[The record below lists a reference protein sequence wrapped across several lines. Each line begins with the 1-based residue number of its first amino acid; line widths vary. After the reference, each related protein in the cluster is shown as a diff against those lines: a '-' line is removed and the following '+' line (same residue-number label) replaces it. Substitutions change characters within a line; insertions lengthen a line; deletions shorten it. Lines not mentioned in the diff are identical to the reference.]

1 MTNLNR
7 LEMKTEDD
15 IQKILPQMNLPSHVE
30 EDILAL
36 VERLNDFLSQDGY
49 ELIFRRSL
57 AGNIRTILN
66 NSADLNIIPGNEAG
80 ICCPLAVAF
89 CRGESNYSPYGFRN
103 VLRAVRKHMIY
114 CFNDTSTVMFITDV
128 WSPRLLEES
137 RGDLAAYKARGKH
150 ILFFLVNGRKLTLL
164 RWN

>member
-15 IQKILPQMNLPSHVE
+15 IQKILPQMDLPAHVE

-49 ELIFRRSL
+49 EVIFRRSL

-66 NSADLNIIPGNEAG
+66 NSADLNIIPGNETG

-89 CRGESNYSPYGFRN
+89 CWEVKVIIVLLVFEMCLERSES
-103 VLRAVRKHMIY
+103 I
-114 CFNDTSTVMFITDV
+114 
-128 WSPRLLEES
+128 
-137 RGDLAAYKARGKH
+137 
-150 ILFFLVNGRKLTLL
+150 
-164 RWN
+164 